1 MILGEDF
8 KKLIDKKM
16 EEKAPLNQVELNRM
30 TNNIIANATEKKAKS
45 DITFGVA
52 KEINKPIKKDDSKL
66 PKITKDMLPS
76 QIGNWV
82 ADVCERIES
91 PLEVGVV
98 NALSLIGNL
107 IGNRVAIKPKQNDYN
122 YLEYPNIWG
131 MVIGSP
137 SMKKTPVFAE
147 ISKSVNRIQAN
158 ESKQY
163 NEDMKQ
169 YNEDINIYTI
179 RKKEFDKE
187 IKNSKEDDVIKFT
200 MELPTRP
207 RRVLHFTQDATIE
220 AIARVIDE
228 NPKGLL
234 ILRDELSGFLKNLD
248 SKGKEEYRS
257 FYLEG
262 WSSGSKSIER
272 VGSAPLY
279 IPKLTL
285 GVLGNIQP
293 SLIKQYVYEAVK
305 GHKADGL
312 LQRFQMLVFAESIEV
327 KGIDRTPNKIARDS
341 FDEIIKYILELEY
354 FEGVQENEYNKQPYY
369 SYSNKA
375 QQEYNKWYVAI
386 DKEAKESENEALES
400 HLAKYSKLI
409 NSLALIFH
417 ICELSQGYDR
427 QGEYDI
433 SLDNFNKALKLTN
446 VLKAHA
452 IRLYSTY
459 EVEEQKKED
468 LYFKIES
475 KIIELNNTSQLPLSF
490 GEVAQKVANAN
501 AKDVEEVAKDIAITK
516 GKKILKIK

>member
-1 MILGEDF
+1 MNFNDL
-8 KKLIDKKM
+8 K
-16 EEKAPLNQVELNRM
+16 KAPLQKEEELN
-30 TNNIIANATEKKAKS
+30 TKDNLIVSNNNTAENDT
-45 DITFGVA
+45 TFGIA
-52 KEINKPIKKDDSKL
+52 KEPNKPIKKDNSKL

-76 QIGNWV
+76 QISNWV

-98 NALSLIGNL
+98 NALSLLGNL
-107 IGNRVAIKPKQNDYN
+107 IGNRVAIKPKKNDYN

-147 ISKSVNRIQAN
+147 ISKSVNRIQAT
-158 ESKQY
+158 ESKQYSEVMNQY
-163 NEDMKQ
+163 NEDM
-169 YNEDINIYTI
+169 NIYNI

-187 IKNSKEDDVIKFT
+187 IKNSKDGDVIKFT

-207 RRVLHFTQDATIE
+207 KRVLHFTQDATIE
-220 AIARVIDE
+220 AIAKVIDE

-272 VGSAPLY
+272 AGGSPLY
-279 IPKLTL
+279 FPKLTL

-312 LQRFQMLVFAESIEV
+312 LQRFQLLVFAESIEV
-327 KGIDRTPNKIARDS
+327 KGIDRTPNKMARDS
-341 FDEIIKYILELEY
+341 FDEIIKYILELEE
-354 FEGVQENEYNKQPYY
+354 FEGVDEDEYNKQAYY
-369 SYSNKA
+369 SYSNEA
-375 QQEYNKWYVAI
+375 QQEYNKWYVAN
-386 DKEAKESENEALES
+386 DKEARESGNEALES
-400 HLAKYSKLI
+400 HLSKFPKLI

-417 ICELSQGYDR
+417 ICELSKGYDR
-427 QGEYDI
+427 QGQYDI
-433 SLDNFNKALKLTN
+433 SLENFNKALQLTN

-452 IRLYSTY
+452 IRLYSIY

-475 KIIELNNTSQLPLSF
+475 KIIELNNSSQLPLSF
-490 GEVAQKVANAN
+490 GEVAQKIANAN
-501 AKDVEEVAKDIAITK
+501 AKDVEEVAKDIAITE
-516 GKKILKIK
+516 GRKILKIK

>member
-1 MILGEDF
+1 MNFGAEF
-8 KKLIDKKM
+8 KKEI
-16 EEKAPLNQVELNRM
+16 EKAPLQKEEELN
-30 TNNIIANATEKKAKS
+30 TKDTLIISNNNTAENDT
-45 DITFGVA
+45 TFGIA
-52 KEINKPIKKDDSKL
+52 KEQNKPIKKDNSKL

-76 QIGNWV
+76 QISNWV

-98 NALSLIGNL
+98 NALSLLGNL
-107 IGNRVAIKPKQNDYN
+107 IGNRVAIKPKKNDYN

-147 ISKSVNRIQAN
+147 ISKSVNRIQAT
-158 ESKQY
+158 ESKQYSEVMNQY
-163 NEDMKQ
+163 NEDM
-169 YNEDINIYTI
+169 NIYNI

-187 IKNSKEDDVIKFT
+187 IKNSKDGDVIKFT

-207 RRVLHFTQDATIE
+207 KRVLHFTQDATIE
-220 AIARVIDE
+220 AIAKVIDE

-272 VGSAPLY
+272 AGGSPLY
-279 IPKLTL
+279 FPKLTL

-312 LQRFQMLVFAESIEV
+312 LQRFQLLVFAESIEV
-327 KGIDRTPNKIARDS
+327 KGIDRTPNKMARDS
-341 FDEIIKYILELEY
+341 FDEIIKYILELEE
-354 FEGVQENEYNKQPYY
+354 FEGVDEDEYNKQAYY
-369 SYSNKA
+369 SYSNEA
-375 QQEYNKWYVAI
+375 QQEYNKWYVAN
-386 DKEAKESENEALES
+386 DKEAKESDNEALES
-400 HLAKYSKLI
+400 HLAKFPKLT

-417 ICELSQGYDR
+417 ICELSKGYDR
-427 QGEYDI
+427 EGQYDI
-433 SLDNFNKALKLTN
+433 SLENFNKALQLTN

-452 IRLYSTY
+452 IRLYSIY

-475 KIIELNNTSQLPLSF
+475 KIIELNNSSQLPLSF
-490 GEVAQKVANAN
+490 GEVAQKIANAN

-516 GKKILKIK
+516 GRKILKIK